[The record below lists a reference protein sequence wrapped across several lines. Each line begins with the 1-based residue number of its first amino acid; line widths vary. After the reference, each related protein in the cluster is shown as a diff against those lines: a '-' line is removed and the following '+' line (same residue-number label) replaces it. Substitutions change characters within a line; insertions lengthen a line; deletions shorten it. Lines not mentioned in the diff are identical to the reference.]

1 MFTDSIEHNLALI
14 EELVQALPLGERN
27 AAKRA
32 AVALEKVFTA
42 IQRDNQAS
50 KGAAVGTAFAIYKLA
65 QRLVDSSKGSAGGN
79 LIQLLS

>member
-32 AVALEKVFTA
+32 AVNMEKVFKD
-42 IQRDNQAS
+42 IQRDNQSS
-50 KGAAVGTAFAIYKLA
+50 KGAAVGTAFAVFTLA
-65 QRLVDSSKGSAGGN
+65 KRLTDPSKGSTGGN

>member
-14 EELVQALPLGERN
+14 EELVQALPLSERN
-27 AAKRA
+27 SAKRA
-32 AVALEKVFTA
+32 AVAVEKVFRS
-42 IQRDNQAS
+42 IQRDNQGS

-65 QRLVDSSKGSAGGN
+65 QELVDHSKGTTGGN

>member
-14 EELVQALPLGERN
+14 QELVQALPLSERN

-32 AVALEKVFTA
+32 AVNIEKVFNQ
-42 IQRDNQAS
+42 IQRDNQQS
-50 KGAAVGTAFAIYKLA
+50 KGAAVGTAFAFYTIA
-65 QRLVDSSKGSAGGN
+65 QRLVDSSKGSSGGN